1 MAYVNCVSLLWQI
14 GEGEKLVRAL
24 FGVASC
30 KEPAVIF
37 IDEIDSLLSQRQSEG
52 EHESSRRLKTQFL
65 IEMEGCG
72 TGDRHVLVIGYSGSD
87 MRHLVREAA
96 MMPLREAALSG
107 RIDKMEKDDIRPV
120 GLQRESCTVP
130 SLRALSCTVQ
140 HCRAERKRKGKE
152 LADDQERER
161 VVRGLE
167 WDRDESDAD
176 DDEEE
181 AYEEEEDQE
190 LDDDPFREEDEE
202 EEDVE
207 EIGMDQPE

>member
-1 MAYVNCVSLLWQI
+1 MLVS
-14 GEGEKLVRAL
+14 
-24 FGVASC
+24 
-30 KEPAVIF
+30 
-37 IDEIDSLLSQRQSEG
+37 
-52 EHESSRRLKTQFL
+52 
-65 IEMEGCG
+65 
-72 TGDRHVLVIGYSGSD
+72 
-87 MRHLVREAA
+87 
-96 MMPLREAALSG
+96 
-107 RIDKMEKDDIRPV
+107 
-120 GLQRESCTVP
+120 
-130 SLRALSCTVQ
+130 
-140 HCRAERKRKGKE
+140 ERKRKGKE